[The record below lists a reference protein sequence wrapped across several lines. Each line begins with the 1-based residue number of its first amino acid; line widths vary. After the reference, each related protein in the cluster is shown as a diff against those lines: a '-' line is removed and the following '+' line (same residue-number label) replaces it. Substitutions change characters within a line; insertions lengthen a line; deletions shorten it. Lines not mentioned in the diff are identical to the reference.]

1 MADLF
6 NFAWDRKKPD
16 WMMNRDDAIRQAYGV
31 SLAGGQGQ
39 QADQIAAQMRGF
51 GDNEMQQAATLVD
64 QNMGMGM
71 SAGDAQQQ
79 VASSMPNAPKSG
91 GIGNIDFKALATAL
105 SPEPMEMLKPQVG
118 TPKAPAQIQPIMIYC
133 GQPAGPSGAMQAI
146 TGMGRG
152 QASEEELRRLRG
164 Y

>member
-1 MADLF
+1 MDSMKQNA
-6 NFAWDRKKPD
+6 
-16 WMMNRDDAIRQAYGV
+16 QAY
-31 SLAGGQGQ
+31 STPNPSN
-39 QADQIAAQMRGF
+39 QA
-51 GDNEMQQAATLVD
+51 
-64 QNMGMGM
+64 
-71 SAGDAQQQ
+71 
-79 VASSMPNAPKSG
+79 PSG
-91 GIGNIDFKALATAL
+91 LEEKGIGSIDFKALATAL

-118 TPKAPAQIQPIMIYC
+118 TPKAPAQIQPITIYG